1 MVEECL
7 PCKVMLILEIQETS
21 KNPVLGIPET
31 VYRHDTKLAA
41 LLASSVMPSQE
52 QQELQDLRQQHSSG
66 DSKTLI
72 LGESTGW
79 RRWRVKNLGYLQV
92 AF

>member
-1 MVEECL
+1 MT
-7 PCKVMLILEIQETS
+7 Q
-21 KNPVLGIPET
+21 
-31 VYRHDTKLAA
+31 KLAA

-72 LGESTGW
+72 LGESTG
-79 RRWRVKNLGYLQV
+79 
-92 AF
+92 